1 MVEARQPVNDWT
13 TLSTWKTRVFY
24 ITVEAASPDPSGAPQ
39 DHQCVFT
46 YLFIH
51 STTIYWGCLYTWQ
64 GFEDIVQG
72 KAATRVAG
80 LFFNF
85 FLTFTFCTALLDFSF
100 GLENK
105 RYIKYKDFSR
115 KYEIKRDD

>member
-1 MVEARQPVNDWT
+1 MQ
-13 TLSTWKTRVFY
+13 S
-24 ITVEAASPDPSGAPQ
+24 S
-39 DHQCVFT
+39 
-46 YLFIH
+46 
-51 STTIYWGCLYTWQ
+51 
-64 GFEDIVQG
+64 
-72 KAATRVAG
+72 AATRVAG
-80 LFFNF
+80 LFFNFF